1 LEARAIPNPRKM
13 RAFHCKTVAGVFAQ
27 TCVEGMAR
35 MEAKPWP
42 SGQGQGA
49 IAINA
54 YAAMSDLLMTLPEEE
69 GQAEILPPFYALPEP
84 PPEPD
89 PILPL
94 NAYNLSQLEGRFAF
108 LRAL

>member
-1 LEARAIPNPRKM
+1 
-13 RAFHCKTVAGVFAQ
+13 
-27 TCVEGMAR
+27 MAR

-42 SGQGQGA
+42 SDQGQGA

-54 YAAMSDLLMTLPEEE
+54 YAAMSDLLKALPEEQ
-69 GQAEILPPFYALPEP
+69 GQAEVLPAFYALPEP
-84 PPEPD
+84 LPEPD